1 MKVSV
6 IGAGGWGTTIAI
18 ILNDRNYDVILYE
31 YFNDYCKILNKER
44 ENIKFL
50 KGIKIPEK
58 IEIVND
64 LKKTVE
70 KSEIIFLATPSHYL
84 KKFLKMIKKYKY
96 KNKIFVSLIKGI
108 DQKSLKTP
116 SEIIKEI
123 LGNVKIVVISGP
135 SIAPEV
141 ARKVPTTVVVASRD
155 LQLAEKIQKI
165 LSTNYFRIYTNTDV
179 KGVELGG
186 SLKNVIAIAAGIL
199 DGLKTGDNTKA
210 ALITRGLAE
219 IKRLGVKLGASEDTF
234 YGLSGLGDLVVT
246 CESKLSRNRTVG
258 ELLGKGEKINNI
270 LKKMEMVAEGVKT
283 SYSVYKLSKIY
294 KVDMPITKEIYEVI
308 YRGKSIYESIGDLMS
323 RSLKSEKEFLNK
335 K

>member
-1 MKVSV
+1 MKISV

-18 ILNDRNYDVILYE
+18 ILNDNNYNVFLYE
-31 YFNDYCKILNKER
+31 HFSEYCKILNENR

-58 IEIVND
+58 IVIIND
-64 LKKTVE
+64 MKKAIE
-70 KSEIIFLATPSHYL
+70 ESEIIFLATPSHYL
-84 KKFLKMIKKYKY
+84 RKFLKLIKKYDYRK
-96 KNKIFVSLIKGI
+96 KIFVSLIKGI
-108 DQKSLKTP
+108 EPKTLKTP

-141 ARKVPTTVVVASRD
+141 ARKVPTTVVAASKD
-155 LQLAEKIQKI
+155 LLLAEKIQKI

-246 CESKLSRNRTVG
+246 CESKLSRNRMVG
-258 ELLGKGEKINNI
+258 ELLGQGKKIREI
-270 LKKMEMVAEGVKT
+270 LANMEMVAEGVKT
-283 SYSVYKLSKIY
+283 SHSVYRLSKIY
-294 KVDMPITKEIYEVI
+294 KVDMPISVEIYNII
-308 YRGKSIYESIGDLMS
+308 YRNKSIYQSISDLMK

-335 K
+335 R